1 VFRLKMNK
9 EQVIEILQHAH
20 EDHQTWVRHGQIL
33 IDGLNL
39 ENAIA
44 PVKCTDCEFGLWFYA
59 EGTELQNFAWYKE
72 IKEIH
77 DKTHESYN
85 VLYFESM
92 RMYNPKTRTE
102 LIKRFEDLEK
112 NSSELLGKLEE
123 TQEYLSNIL
132 DTEFE
137 EQLLENTNEEPVSEA
152 EITKEESIEDSLEKK
167 AELKMQEID
176 INFMDHDK
184 DKSIESQSNVQA
196 AESKFDPSG
205 QRQILKQQYLKQMEQ
220 EKELTQLELNQLKER
235 QKLIEQGVEQ
245 LQQYYQ
251 LKNQEI
257 ELDLLES
264 NELETR
270 KLEVS
275 NYKQED
281 LDLLNKQIQK
291 KLLELD
297 QLEMVDQKLE
307 KKKLQEEQEELQQII
322 QIEELKQN
330 KLTDIKQL
338 QKQLDL
344 RKSDLEKLKEQ
355 VRLVEQDINELEEQQ
370 EEKNEDIAQFDE
382 QIALKSQEHEEQSQR
397 QQKLDK
403 HKHEVQQ
410 EKQHELGLLE
420 QQQKLRKDEL
430 KDIKQELRDLSQK
443 RTEDQMLK
451 QKELR
456 DIEEQQELKSHALEK
471 IEKEQQKK
479 NDELRRLGHKIEE
492 TQENLESVVDS
503 SLQSEDAEQVDLAE
517 G

>member
-1 VFRLKMNK
+1 MDKQ
-9 EQVIEILQHAH
+9 QVIEILQHAH
-20 EDHQTWVRHGQIL
+20 EDHQTWVKHGQIL

-44 PVKCTDCEFGLWFYA
+44 PVKCTECDFGLWFYT
-59 EGTELQNFAWYKE
+59 EGTELQNFPWYKE
-72 IKEIH
+72 IKELH
-77 DKTHESYN
+77 DKTHQSYN

-92 RMYNPKTRTE
+92 RMYNPKTRVE

-123 TQEYLSNIL
+123 TQEYLSNIF
-132 DTEFE
+132 DTDYE
-137 EQLLENTNEEPVSEA
+137 EQLLESTNEEPESEA
-152 EITKEESIEDSLEKK
+152 EITKEESIENSFEKN

-176 INFMDHDK
+176 INAVDHDH
-184 DKSIESQSNVQA
+184 DKSIESKSNAQA
-196 AESKFDPSG
+196 SDSKFDASG
-205 QRQILKQQYLKQMEQ
+205 QRHILKQQYLKQLEQ

-235 QKLIEQGVEQ
+235 QKLIQQGVEQ

-257 ELDLLES
+257 ELDLRES

-270 KLEVS
+270 KIEIS
-275 NYKQED
+275 NYKQEE
-281 LDLLNKQIQK
+281 LDQLNNQIQK

-297 QLEMVDQKLE
+297 QLEMVDKKLE
-307 KKKLQEEQEELQQII
+307 KKKLQEEQEEIQQIN

-355 VRLVEQDINELEEQQ
+355 VRLVEQDINDLEEQQ
-370 EEKNEDIAQFDE
+370 EEKNEDIAEFDE
-382 QIALKSQEHEEQSQR
+382 QLAQKSQEREAQSQR

-403 HKHEVQQ
+403 HKTDVQQ

-420 QQQKLRKDEL
+420 QQQKLRKGEL
-430 KDIKQELRDLSQK
+430 KEINQELRDLSQK

-456 DIEEQQELKSHALEK
+456 EIEEQQELKSQALSKLER
-471 IEKEQQKK
+471 EQQQKS
-479 NDELRRLGHKIEE
+479 NELLQLEHKFEE
-492 TQENLESVVDS
+492 TQKI
-503 SLQSEDAEQVDLAE
+503 LQSLTQHSMQSEADEKVDLAE
-517 G
+517 S